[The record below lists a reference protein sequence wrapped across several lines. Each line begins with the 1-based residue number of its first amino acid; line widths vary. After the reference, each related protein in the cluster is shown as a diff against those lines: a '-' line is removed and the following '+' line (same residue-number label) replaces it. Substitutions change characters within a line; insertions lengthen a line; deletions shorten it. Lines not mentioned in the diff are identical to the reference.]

1 MSDTRDVDINDAQK
15 TLGNI
20 TLMDSYKY
28 FIN

>member
-1 MSDTRDVDINDAQK
+1 MSETSDADINDAQK